1 MSIQIYWKRRG
12 SFSNETLCSI
22 SHESGWLLESL
33 HTEIRSTSATYSQLL
48 LPLASCIVVQYIF
61 ISCWVSFRSFNAHI
75 KFFSP
80 SNNLIRN
87 LQLIAYNWHLMPR
100 IFSSFQFQKKS
111 FFKSFTVNKEH
122 ESFFLFSSINTTL
135 LY

>member
-1 MSIQIYWKRRG
+1 MWILRCKTRNAHLHLQWVFRFIEKEEAASVVKLYVQSPMNVADCLKCI
-12 SFSNETLCSI
+12 
-22 SHESGWLLESL
+22 

-48 LPLASCIVVQYIF
+48 LRLASCIVVQYIF

-100 IFSSFQFQKKS
+100 IFSLFQFQKKVS
-111 FFKSFTVNKEH
+111 LKVSQ
-122 ESFFLFSSINTTL
+122 
-135 LY
+135 